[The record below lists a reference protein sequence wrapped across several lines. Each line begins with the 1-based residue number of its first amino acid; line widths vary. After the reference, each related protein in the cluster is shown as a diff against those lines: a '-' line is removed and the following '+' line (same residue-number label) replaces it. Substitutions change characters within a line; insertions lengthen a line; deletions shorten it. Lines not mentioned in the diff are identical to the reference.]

1 MIYKKAKRTDVK
13 QGKNHMELD
22 PERIG
27 RIGMKGKTVFCSQH
41 SVLPSKRTSSKF
53 SLDFLSIFSRFSLQ
67 AAFTLVEMLVAVAL
81 GVIILA
87 VAVTA
92 FQQGGA
98 VSRVSHA
105 KTEAVHNARVAL
117 QMLERDLEQAYLEPT
132 GEKFVGIDSVWTWDG
147 KNYHD
152 DELILLSLSEQGG
165 TSPGTPVIYSLN
177 SNLTGI
183 KTLQREDLPC
193 LARSYWDESASP
205 PDWSDGSSVGDGV
218 RSFNVRYYYDGDW
231 YDRWDSTDPD
241 GADGSS
247 PEQYRR
253 LPEVVEVTIE
263 VIDSDGVLAKE
274 DQNAVQ
280 IRRLIELPQ

>member
-152 DELILLSLSEQGG
+152 DELILLSLSEQG
-165 TSPGTPVIYSLN
+165 
-177 SNLTGI
+177 
-183 KTLQREDLPC
+183 DL
-193 LARSYWDESASP
+193 LER
-205 PDWSDGSSVGDGV
+205 
-218 RSFNVRYYYDGDW
+218 
-231 YDRWDSTDPD
+231 
-241 GADGSS
+241 
-247 PEQYRR
+247 Q
-253 LPEVVEVTIE
+253 
-263 VIDSDGVLAKE
+263 
-274 DQNAVQ
+274 
-280 IRRLIELPQ
+280 